1 MALFD
6 IPKEQKK
13 TVYTSKVQIPQYV
26 PSEVKPPI
34 TGLVNTVRYGKLINH
49 INNSNVSEEEKHFL
63 KLAAARHLEFNYSLI
78 ADYYVHAGAEMQSLM
93 EESALVII
101 DMDDA
106 IANGYVKL
114 SKNIDKI
121 LEESGDATIKE

>member
-1 MALFD
+1 MVLFD
-6 IPKEQKK
+6 IPKEEKK
-13 TVYTSKVQIPQYV
+13 SVYTSKVQIPHYI
-26 PSEVKPPI
+26 PSNIKPPI
-34 TGLVNTVRYGKLINH
+34 TGLVNTEKYSKLINH
-49 INNSNVSEEEKHFL
+49 INNSNLPEEEKHFL

-78 ADYYVHAGAEMQSLM
+78 ADYYAHADAETQKLM

-114 SKNIDKI
+114 SKNIEKI
-121 LEESGDATIKE
+121 LEESGESADKE